1 MHLENFGKIAGFMK
15 IVFWTCLLFVF
26 LTIGCAH
33 SPASLSYPAPAAVP
47 LKIEPPLG
55 SADSSA
61 LPLQASIGEAALPMQ
76 KRETAATASPSNA
89 AGDFA
94 GDSGRVA
101 EELAGD
107 YQESEELSR
116 PDYRDNDNSGK
127 SGTEGNGKLMT
138 IADPLEPFNRA
149 MFQFNDKLYFWVLKP
164 VAQAYKNVV
173 HEDVRVVVKN
183 FFSNAA
189 FPVRFVNCLLQA
201 NLMGALSEVGRFAL
215 NTLVGFGGLFDP
227 ASDKE
232 INLARHGEDLGQTLG
247 LYGIGH
253 GFYIHWPLFGP
264 SSPRDTLGMAG
275 DSFLNPFSYLDQWYE
290 TAGVSAYDRI
300 NETSFSI
307 GDYEAL
313 KQAAID
319 PYVSVRDAY
328 VQYRF
333 NKVNRRDGFYARTN
347 D

>member
-1 MHLENFGKIAGFMK
+1 MK
-15 IVFWTCLLFVF
+15 ITSLSFLLFVF
-26 LTIGCAH
+26 FAIGCAH
-33 SPASLSYPAPAAVP
+33 SPAPLSYPAPAAVP
-47 LKIEPPLG
+47 LKIEQQPPAP
-55 SADSSA
+55 ADNSV
-61 LPLQASIGEAALPMQ
+61 LPRQESVGEAALPAQ
-76 KRETAATASPSNA
+76 QQETAETAAPVNA
-89 AGDFA
+89 GGDFA
-94 GDSGRVA
+94 GNSGSA
-101 EELAGD
+101 AAELAGD
-107 YQESEELSR
+107 YQESEELSK
-116 PDYRDNDNSGK
+116 PDHRDIDNSGK
-127 SGTEGNGKLMT
+127 SGTAGNGKRLT

-164 VAQAYKNVV
+164 VARAYKNVV
-173 HEDVRVVVKN
+173 HEDVRAVVKN

-201 NLMGALSEVGRFAL
+201 NLTGALSEVGRFAL

-232 INLARHGEDLGQTLG
+232 INLARHGEDFGQTLG

-264 SSPRDTLGMAG
+264 SSPRDTIGMAG

-333 NKVNRRDGFYARTN
+333 NKVKRRDGFYAPTN
-347 D
+347 DGAPER